1 MTPHAFVVKADPAFK
16 RIVAAAGPL
25 AMRDPLADP
34 FNALVRAIVFQQLA
48 GKAASA
54 IHGRLI
60 ALFNGS
66 QPAPETLLALAP
78 EALRGAGLSGSK
90 QAALVDLATRF
101 MDGTVPVH
109 DLDGLSDDEIVERL
123 TRVRG
128 IGRWTA
134 EMFLMF
140 QMQRPD
146 VWPVDDFGVRNG
158 WGRIH
163 KLEKPPTPKELM
175 PLGDAFR
182 PHRSTAAWYC
192 WQAVDTVLPD

>member
-1 MTPHAFVVKADPAFK
+1 M
-16 RIVAAAGPL
+16 
-25 AMRDPLADP
+25 
-34 FNALVRAIVFQQLA
+34 FQQLA

-60 ALFNGS
+60 AS
-66 QPAPETLLALAP
+66 STVPSRRPETLLALAP
-78 EALRGAGLSGSK
+78 EALRGAGAFGI
-90 QAALVDLATRF
+90 QAGGALDLATRF

-134 EMFLMF
+134 EIFSHV
-140 QMQRPD
+140 PD
-146 VWPVDDFGVRNG
+146 AAAGRVARRRLRGSHG

-163 KLEKPPTPKELM
+163 KLEKPPS
-175 PLGDAFR
+175 R
-182 PHRSTAAWYC
+182 RRS
-192 WQAVDTVLPD
+192 